1 MNSAKLWNDSFEG
14 LRGIPGFHVL
24 LLLAMVVVSLLGI
37 WQNIQQRFIYPQKF
51 DALVEEYAAEYA
63 LEPELLYALIHT
75 ESAFLPDAVSEAG
88 ARGLTQIMPET
99 FEWLQTKTD
108 ETLAVDALHE
118 PRVSIRYGAL
128 FLHMLQEE
136 FGETE
141 TVIAAYHAGR
151 TRVNGWLDDREISPD
166 GKTLAQIPTPK
177 TAHYV
182 QKVTRA
188 LAKYKVLY

>member
-14 LRGIPGFHVL
+14 LRGVPGFHL
-24 LLLAMVVVSLLGI
+24 LLPLAMVVVSLLGI
-37 WQNIQQRFIYPQKF
+37 WQNFEQRFLYPQKF
-51 DALVEEYAAEYA
+51 DALVDEYATEYA
-63 LEPELLYALIHT
+63 LEPELLYAVIHT

-88 ARGLTQIMPET
+88 AKGLTQIMPET
-99 FEWLQTKTD
+99 FQWLQTKTG
-108 ETLAVDALHE
+108 EHLAIEALHE

-128 FLHMLQEE
+128 FLHLLQEE

-141 TVIAAYHAGR
+141 TVLAAYHAGR
-151 TRVNGWLDDREISPD
+151 TRVNGWLRDREISPD

-188 LAKYKVLY
+188 IKKYQVLY

>member
-1 MNSAKLWNDSFEG
+1 MNSAKLWNDSFDG

-24 LLLAMVVVSLLGI
+24 LPLAMVIVSLLGI
-37 WQNIQQRFIYPQKF
+37 WQNVQQRFVYPQKF

-63 LEPELLYALIHT
+63 LEPALLYAVIRT
-75 ESAFLPDAVSEAG
+75 ESAFLPGAVSEAG
-88 ARGLTQIMPET
+88 AKGLTQIMPET
-99 FEWLQTKTD
+99 FEWLQTKTG
-108 ETLAVDALHE
+108 ETLATEALHE

-128 FLHMLQEE
+128 FLHLLQEE
-136 FGETE
+136 FSETE

-151 TRVNGWLDDREISPD
+151 TRVNGWLDDPRFSSD

-182 QKVTRA
+182 KKVTRA
-188 LAKYKVLY
+188 LAKYESLY